1 MQKLFKS
8 YSQIEKA
15 IAMLMKIK
23 RRLKV
28 IEWMDE
34 SGVVKSDT
42 SEI

>member
-8 YSQIEKA
+8 YSQIEKD

-23 RRLKV
+23 RRLKF
-28 IEWMDE
+28 IKWMDE
-34 SGVVKSDT
+34 SGFVKSDT